1 MVDDP
6 MNETQPVN
14 PVPDQPDNE
23 STTTIV
29 PRKGGQKWWVIG
41 GIIAVL
47 VITAIGALGGYFS
60 GIANRKATENNNRA
74 LAASMQYQLGL
85 TDLQA
90 GRYGFAKQRF
100 EYVIELDPG
109 FPGVLEKM
117 AEIAIVMNATATPTP
132 APIPTAAP
140 TLDLSGVE
148 NLLAQSKQFLVA
160 KDWSGAISALDAIRK
175 GNPSFKTLEVD
186 GLYFL
191 ALKYRGIEKIYQL
204 GKLESGIYDITLM
217 TRFGPMDVDS
227 RDASEW
233 ATSYIYGTS
242 FWGVDFLRVVKDLEI
257 VYTNFPNLQDQG
269 HVTAFERYRMAL
281 AGVGDQL
288 ALKEKWCDA
297 VPYYFKSLQVGD
309 NGKVG
314 EAYTKANNKCIALTP
329 TETPTVA
336 PVLNNDPIITGA
348 NLPEGSTTAPYT
360 GNVTGSDPDSDPI
373 TFSDISGNLAAN
385 GLSMD
390 TAGNI
395 SGTPTTPVGTI
406 NFTVQVDD
414 GRGGTAT
421 ADYSIN
427 VTS

>member
-1 MVDDP
+1 MLDDQ

-14 PVPDQPDNE
+14 PVPDLPDNE
-23 STTTIV
+23 TTTTTV
-29 PRKGGQKWWVIG
+29 LQKHGQKWWVVG

-47 VITAIGALGGYFS
+47 VITAMGALGGYFS

-74 LAASMQYQLGL
+74 LVASMQYQLGV

-117 AEIAIVMNATATPTP
+117 AEISIIMNATATPTP

-191 ALKYRGIEKIYQL
+191 ALKHRGVEKIYQL
-204 GKLESGIYDITLM
+204 GKLESGIYDIVLM

-233 ATSYIYGTS
+233 AVSYIYGAS
-242 FWGVDFLRVVKDLEI
+242 WWGIDFLRVVKDLEV
-257 VYTNFPNLQDQG
+257 VYTNFPNMQDQG
-269 HVTAFERYRMAL
+269 HITAFERYRMAL

-288 ALKEKWCDA
+288 SLKEKWCDA
-297 VPYYFKSLQVGD
+297 VPYYFQSLQLGD
-309 NGKVG
+309 NEKV
-314 EAYTKANNKCIALTP
+314 A
-329 TETPTVA
+329 V
-336 PVLNNDPIITGA
+336 
-348 NLPEGSTTAPYT
+348 
-360 GNVTGSDPDSDPI
+360 
-373 TFSDISGNLAAN
+373 
-385 GLSMD
+385 GLHKSE
-390 TAGNI
+390 
-395 SGTPTTPVGTI
+395 
-406 NFTVQVDD
+406 Q
-414 GRGGTAT
+414 
-421 ADYSIN
+421 
-427 VTS
+427 

>member
-1 MVDDP
+1 MLDDQ
-6 MNETQPVN
+6 MNDTQPVN
-14 PVPDQPDNE
+14 PVPDLPDNDKTT
-23 STTTIV
+23 STV
-29 PRKGGQKWWVIG
+29 QPKRGQKWWVVG
-41 GIIAVL
+41 GIVAVL
-47 VITAIGALGGYFS
+47 VITALGALGGYFS

-204 GKLESGIYDITLM
+204 GKLESGIYDIALM

-233 ATSYIYGTS
+233 ASSYIYGAS
-242 FWGVDFLRVVKDLEI
+242 WWGVDFLRVVKDLEI
-257 VYTNFPNLQDQG
+257 VYTNFPNIQDQG
-269 HVTAFERYRMAL
+269 HITAFERYRMAL

-288 ALKEKWCDA
+288 ALKGKWCDA
-297 VPYYFKSLQVGD
+297 VPYYLQSLQVGD

-314 EAYTKANNKCIALTP
+314 EAYTKANNKCIAMTP

-348 NLPEGSTTAPYT
+348 NLPEGSTTAPYA
-360 GNVTGSDPDSDPI
+360 GNVTASDPDSDPI
-373 TFSDISGNLAAN
+373 VFSDISGNLAAN

-390 TAGNI
+390 AAGNI
-395 SGTPTTPVGTI
+395 SGTPTAVGTI

-414 GRGGTAT
+414 GRGGTAS

>member
-1 MVDDP
+1 MLDDQ

-14 PVPDQPDNE
+14 PVPDLPDNE
-23 STTTIV
+23 TTTTTV
-29 PRKGGQKWWVIG
+29 LKKHGQKWWVVG

-47 VITAIGALGGYFS
+47 VITAMGALGGYFS

-74 LAASMQYQLGL
+74 LVASMQYQLGV

-117 AEIAIVMNATATPTP
+117 AEISIIMNATATPTP

-191 ALKYRGIEKIYQL
+191 ALKHRGVEKIYQL
-204 GKLESGIYDITLM
+204 GKLESGIYDIVLM

-233 ATSYIYGTS
+233 AVSYIYGAS
-242 FWGVDFLRVVKDLEI
+242 WWGIDFLRVVKDLEV
-257 VYTNFPNLQDQG
+257 VYTNFPNMQDQG
-269 HVTAFERYRMAL
+269 HITAFERYRMAL

-288 ALKEKWCDA
+288 SLKEKWCDA
-297 VPYYFKSLQVGD
+297 VPYYFQSLQLGD
-309 NGKVG
+309 NEKVAV
-314 EAYTKANNKCIALTP
+314 AYTKANNKCIALTP
-329 TETPTVA
+329 TETPTVE
-336 PVLNNDPIITGA
+336 PVLNNEPIITGA
-348 NLPEGSTTAPYT
+348 NLPEGSTTAAYA
-360 GNVTGSDPDSDPI
+360 GNVTGSDPDLDPI

-390 TAGNI
+390 AAGNI
-395 SGTPTTPVGTI
+395 SGTPTAVGTI

-414 GRGGTAT
+414 GRGGTAS

>member
-1 MVDDP
+1 MLDDQ

-14 PVPDQPDNE
+14 PVPDLPDNE
-23 STTTIV
+23 TTTTTV
-29 PRKGGQKWWVIG
+29 LQKHGQKWWVVG

-47 VITAIGALGGYFS
+47 VITAIGGLGGYFS

-74 LAASMQYQLGL
+74 LVASMQYQLGV

-117 AEIAIVMNATATPTP
+117 AEISIIMNATATPTP

-191 ALKYRGIEKIYQL
+191 ALKHRGVEKIYQL
-204 GKLESGIYDITLM
+204 GKLESGIYDIVLM

-233 ATSYIYGTS
+233 AVSYIYGAS
-242 FWGVDFLRVVKDLEI
+242 WWGIDFVRVVKDLEI
-257 VYTNFPNLQDQG
+257 VYTNFPNMQDQG

-297 VPYYFKSLQVGD
+297 VPYYFQSLQLGD
-309 NGKVG
+309 NDKVA

-348 NLPEGSTTAPYT
+348 NLPEGSTTAPYA
-360 GNVTGSDPDSDPI
+360 GNVTGSDPDLDPI

-390 TAGNI
+390 AAGNI
-395 SGTPTTPVGTI
+395 SGTPTAVGTI

-414 GRGGTAT
+414 GRGGTAS

-427 VTS
+427 ITS